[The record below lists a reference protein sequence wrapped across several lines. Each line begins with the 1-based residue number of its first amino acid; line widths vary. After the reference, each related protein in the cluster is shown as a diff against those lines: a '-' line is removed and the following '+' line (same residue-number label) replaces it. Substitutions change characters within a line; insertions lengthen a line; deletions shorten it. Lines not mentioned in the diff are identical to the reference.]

1 MRNHEA
7 PIYREIINLDR
18 TRAIEKLLRFK
29 TRLLAIKE
37 LSRGFLSNEAQWIEV
52 PIKKLSRRQKVSQW
66 IELAIESYREC
77 VKKKLKGLDR

>member
-18 TRAIEKLLRFK
+18 IRAIEKLLRFK

-37 LSRGFLSNEAQWIEV
+37 LLRICSKDSAQRDLDGSR
-52 PIKKLSRRQKVSQW
+52 
-66 IELAIESYREC
+66 
-77 VKKKLKGLDR
+77 